1 MAVQVIDNFK
11 YAGKKPNFERD
22 QFATLA
28 AMKAY
33 PESSL
38 DEGHVAYC
46 VETGKAYRYK
56 SSNTNDATTGK
67 WKEDTGVTKLPG
79 SIFNINSSTNLSTV
93 LNAVFGTTNVAT
105 LTEMFKGVVIDS
117 NGRVITA
124 ELNNSGSTCYFH
136 YFHSGNAYK
145 LMLKATAD
153 VAELDTFSG
162 LSYVTLS
169 VVNALNSTSTV
180 APLSAAQGKVLNDK
194 ITTLEGKVGA
204 TISVLPGNIT
214 TLNSSTNATA
224 AKIAEVLGTVAITEL
239 VPLFAKGIVID
250 SVGTPITMTFN
261 SSNSI
266 CYFHYFYNGIAYS
279 LTLKA
284 SAGVNLDTFNGITNV
299 ALSVIDNLTSTSTVT
314 PLSANQGRVLKEYV
328 DASLIIQ

>member
-22 QFATLA
+22 QFATIA
-28 AMKAY
+28 DMKAY

-46 VETGKAYRYK
+46 VETEKAYRYK
-56 SSNTNDATTGK
+56 SSNTDDATTGK
-67 WKEDTGVTKLPG
+67 WREDTGVTKLPG
-79 SIFNINSSTNLSTV
+79 SITNINSSTNLSTV

-105 LTEMFKGVVIDS
+105 LTEMFKGVVIDA

-124 ELNNSGSTCYFH
+124 QLNSTGSNCYYH
-136 YFHSGNAYK
+136 YFNNGNAYR
-145 LMLKATAD
+145 LVLKATAD
-153 VAELDTFSG
+153 ANVLDTFVQ
-162 LSYVTLS
+162 LSYMTLYTTTYS
-169 VVNALNSTSTV
+169 SPSANV
-180 APLSAAQGKVLNDK
+180 PLSSNSGKELNDK

-214 TLNSSTNATA
+214 TLASSTTATA
-224 AKIAEVLGTVAITEL
+224 AKIEEVLGTTDIVEL
-239 VPLFAKGIVID
+239 ASLFGKGIVID
-250 SVGTPITMTFN
+250 SIGISITMTANLTGGIYYFN
-261 SSNSI
+261 
-266 CYFHYFYNGIAYS
+266 YFYNGRAYC

-284 SAGVNLDTFNGITNV
+284 STFTHLDTFND
-299 ALSVIDNLTSTSTVT
+299 LSYVFLSMVDNLTSTSTVT

-328 DASLIIQ
+328 DESLIIQ